1 MVMMISWLSSCAGE
15 SLEVTVQPA
24 STVQKYG
31 GLVSLG
37 CVVEPLTVNVTWR
50 LNGEELSEMDDILG
64 IHIDQRLLTII
75 ALNNYTVG
83 RYQCIA
89 RVPEGVVASVP
100 AMVTLAS
107 E

>member
-1 MVMMISWLSSCAGE
+1 MVIFHAGD
-15 SLEVTVQPA
+15 SLQVTVQPA

-31 GLVSLG
+31 GSVSLG
-37 CVVEPLTVNVTWR
+37 CVIEPLGVNVTWR
-50 LNGEELSEMDDILG
+50 LNGKELPKSNEVLG

-75 ALNNYTVG
+75 ALKNHTVG

-89 RVPEGVVASVP
+89 RMPEGVVASIP